1 MSSLQPG
8 SLVGR
13 YRVGRLIAQGGMAEV
28 YRAEQS
34 LAGGISR
41 PVALKVIRPEY
52 SESPDFRE
60 MFLDEAR
67 TACTLSHPNIAH
79 IYEVGE
85 AEGLLYM
92 AMELVPGAPL
102 STVART
108 LHSRGERL
116 TDEGLLAVG
125 IFTCAALEAVHA
137 QAGLVHRDVSPQNIL
152 LAPNGALKL
161 IDFGIAQAAT
171 NRNLTQAG
179 TTKGKAGY
187 FSPEQAMGRKLDG
200 RSDLFSLGVTLYQLA
215 AGTTPLDANSNVTE
229 RHAALVKGKWESLER
244 VCPGLPRGFY
254 TVVGRALQVRPE
266 DRFSDAAA
274 MREELEAV
282 AVAAGLS
289 VGPSSLAGYV
299 QEQSGTFSVIPTGV
313 KRLRASAINVPN
325 VPSRTRVPTVLARP
339 PVRAALGVVTALVLA
354 GGWWVAFKRT
364 HGPMGAPA
372 PATVESGATS
382 SPNTQEAPPKPAG
395 AAGGAA
401 AEAPAP
407 QEPSLATSPEAKA
420 GAGEVVAGG
429 EDVPVVPLKPGR
441 ERPHKENR
449 RHAAASVTAPA
460 SATASKPPESPPEE
474 VLTGEGVLRIRP
486 MVSGHVEVKLPGH
499 ERESLPLSIQRMP
512 AGNHTAEFFLEG
524 GATAR
529 CLVKVRPDRRTIVT
543 FDGKNC
549 SVEYL

>member
-1 MSSLQPG
+1 
-8 SLVGR
+8 
-13 YRVGRLIAQGGMAEV
+13 MAEV

-34 LAGGISR
+34 LTGDISR

-67 TACTLSHPNIAH
+67 TACTLSHPNIVH

-85 AEGLLYM
+85 ADGLLYM

-102 STVART
+102 STVTRA

-152 LAPNGALKL
+152 LAPNGTLKL

-171 NRNLTQAG
+171 NRNFTQAG

-215 AGTTPLDANSNVTE
+215 AGTAPLDANSNITE
-229 RHAALVKGKWESLER
+229 RHSALVKGRWEPLER

-266 DRFSDAAA
+266 DRYSDAATL
-274 MREELEAV
+274 REELEAV
-282 AVAAGLS
+282 ALGMGLL
-289 VGPSSLAGYV
+289 VGQASLAGYV
-299 QEQSGTFSVIPTGV
+299 QEQSGEFSVIPTGL

-325 VPSRTRVPTVLARP
+325 APSRPLVPALLARP
-339 PVRAALGVVTALVLA
+339 PVRTALGIATALVLA
-354 GGWWVAFKRT
+354 GGALAVWRMSG
-364 HGPMGAPA
+364 GPDPAHPPSAGQASAPSPQPA
-372 PATVESGATS
+372 PPRTE
-382 SPNTQEAPPKPAG
+382 EPAG
-395 AAGGAA
+395 AAATGAHPQA
-401 AEAPAP
+401 VSGQPPEGSPAGLD
-407 QEPSLATSPEAKA
+407 ETDLGVE
-420 GAGEVVAGG
+420 
-429 EDVPVVPLKPGR
+429 LKPGR
-441 ERPHKENR
+441 ERPRKESR
-449 RHAAASVTAPA
+449 RHPTASPAAPA
-460 SATASKPPESPPEE
+460 TAAKTPPEPEE
-474 VLTGEGVLRIRP
+474 VLTGEGALRIKA
-486 MVSGHVEVKLPGH
+486 VADGVEVKLPDRG
-499 ERESLPLSIQRMP
+499 REGLPFSVQRMP
-512 AGNHTAEFFLEG
+512 AGKHILEFFVG
-524 GATAR
+524 SSSAAR
-529 CLVKVRPDRRTIVT
+529 CPVKVRPDRRTVVT
-543 FDGKNC
+543 FDGKGC
-549 SVEYL
+549 SVDYF

>member
-1 MSSLQPG
+1 VSSSLQPG
-8 SLVGR
+8 AIVGR
-13 YRVGRLIAQGGMAEV
+13 YRVARLIAQGGMAEV
-28 YRAEQS
+28 YRAEQT
-34 LAGGISR
+34 LTGGISR

-52 SESPDFRE
+52 SESSDFRE

-85 AEGLLYM
+85 VEGLLYM

-137 QAGLVHRDVSPQNIL
+137 RQGLVHRDVSPQNIL
-152 LAPNGALKL
+152 LAPNGTLKL

-187 FSPEQAMGRKLDG
+187 FSPEQAMGKRLDG

-215 AGTTPLDANSNVTE
+215 AGTTPLDVNSHVTE
-229 RHAALVKGKWESLER
+229 RHAALVKGRWEPLER

-266 DRFSDAAA
+266 DRYPDAAT
-274 MREELEAV
+274 MREELEA
-282 AVAAGLS
+282 AALGAGLA

-299 QEQSGTFSVIPTGV
+299 QEQSGAFSVIPTGV
-313 KRLRASAINVPN
+313 KRLRGSAINVPN
-325 VPSRTRVPTVLARP
+325 TPSRTREPAFLARQ
-339 PVRAALGVVTALVLA
+339 PVRAALGAATALVLV
-354 GGWWVAFKRT
+354 GGGLAAWKGLQAPTPVPPPVNTPAAPPRPAEVAEASGDSLPQAKAEVGSPFALGEEEVVVPKP
-364 HGPMGAPA
+364 GPERPRRETRRQTPPAAAAPA
-372 PATVESGATS
+372 P
-382 SPNTQEAPPKPAG
+382 PKAP
-395 AAGGAA
+395 A
-401 AEAPAP
+401 AE
-407 QEPSLATSPEAKA
+407 
-420 GAGEVVAGG
+420 
-429 EDVPVVPLKPGR
+429 
-441 ERPHKENR
+441 
-449 RHAAASVTAPA
+449 
-460 SATASKPPESPPEE
+460 PEE
-474 VLTGEGVLRIRP
+474 VLTGEGVLRIKATTG
-486 MVSGHVEVKLPGH
+486 STVEVKLPGRG
-499 ERESLPLSIQRMP
+499 REPLPVSIQRMA
-512 AGNHTAEFFLEG
+512 AGSHTAEFFISG
-524 GATAR
+524 GDTAR
-529 CLVKVRPDRRTIVT
+529 CLLKVRPDRRTVVT
-543 FDGKNC
+543 FDGKSC